1 MLAEHKKCVPL
12 SGYKSQA
19 GLAHRQLNTDIL
31 SGPDASLTSSLLS
44 VTFGGMTTTEVISYK
59 LKDPKQPE
67 QLPK

>member
-19 GLAHRQLNTDIL
+19 GLAHCQLNTDIL

-44 VTFGGMTTTEVISYK
+44 VTFGGMTTMEVISYK